1 MMPTTT
7 THPSAKGVT
16 LRVLVAET
24 GVTFR
29 ITLLPAEL
37 T

>member
-1 MMPTTT
+1 MVPTIATY
-7 THPSAKGVT
+7 PSAKGVT

-29 ITLLPAEL
+29 ITLLPSEL